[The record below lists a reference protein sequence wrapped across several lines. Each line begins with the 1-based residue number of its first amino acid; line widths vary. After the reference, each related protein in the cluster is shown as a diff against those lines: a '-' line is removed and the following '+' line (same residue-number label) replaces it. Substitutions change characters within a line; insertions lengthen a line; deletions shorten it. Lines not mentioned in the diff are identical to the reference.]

1 MYCTETKIRVRYGE
15 TDRMG
20 YLYYGHYAEYFEVG
34 RTEMLRSLGMTYKSM
49 EDNGIILPVRSM
61 TIHFKHPAH
70 YDDLLTVKT
79 CLRTFPEVKL
89 DFQYEILNEEG
100 LIHCVGNTVLVFVDA
115 ATRKIRKAPDS
126 FKQVMKKYFTQQ

>member
-34 RTEMLRSLGMTYKSM
+34 RTEMLRCMGLTYKAM
-49 EDNGIILPVRSM
+49 EDEGIVLPVRSM
-61 TIHFKHPAH
+61 AIRFKNPAR

-79 CLRTFPEVKL
+79 CLRSFPEVRL
-89 DFQYEILNEEG
+89 EFSYEIVNEQGLLNCTGE
-100 LIHCVGNTVLVFVDA
+100 TVLVFADA
-115 ATRKIRKAPDS
+115 ATRKIRKAPEY
-126 FKQVMKKYFTQQ
+126 FKDAMRKYF

>member
-34 RTEMLRSLGMTYKSM
+34 RTEMLRSMGFTYKSM
-49 EDNGIILPVRSM
+49 EDDGILLPVRSM
-61 TIHFKHPAH
+61 SINFRNPAH
-70 YDDLLTVKT
+70 YDDLLTIKT

-89 DFQYEILNEEG
+89 DFSYEIIGEDGQL
-100 LIHCVGNTVLVFVDA
+100 HCSGNTVLVFVDV
-115 ATRKIRKAPDS
+115 TTKKLRKSPEY
-126 FKQVMKKYFTQQ
+126 FKEALRQYF

>member
-1 MYCTETKIRVRYGE
+1 MFVTETKIRVRYGE

-34 RTEMLRSLGMTYKSM
+34 RTEMLRTLGMTYKTM

-61 TIHFKHPAH
+61 SINFKHPAH

-79 CLRTFPEVKL
+79 ILKSFPQVKL
-89 DFQYEILNEEG
+89 DFYYEITDEKNVL
-100 LIHCVGNTVLVFVDA
+100 LCSGNTVLVFVDA
-115 ATRKIRKAPDS
+115 NTKKVIRAPHYFLDA
-126 FKQVMKKYFTQQ
+126 VRKYFDK

>member
-34 RTEMLRSLGMTYKSM
+34 RTEMLRSLGFSYKAM
-49 EDNGIILPVRSM
+49 EDEGIVLPVRSM
-61 TIHFKHPAH
+61 SIHFRIPAH

-79 CLRTFPEVKL
+79 CLKALPETRL
-89 DFQYEILNEEG
+89 EFFYEIVSDTG
-100 LIHCVGNTVLVFVDA
+100 LLHCTGDTVLVFVDA
-115 ATRKIRKAPDS
+115 ATRKIRRAPEY
-126 FKQVMKKYFTQQ
+126 FKEGLKKYF